1 MPNYIKVGK
10 NWQRVEEAEPAP
22 EPKQPE
28 IKEPAPQVK
37 KTKKKAAN

>member
-1 MPNYIKVGK
+1 MEFIKVGNVWK
-10 NWQRVEEAEPAP
+10 RVKEAEPAP

-28 IKEPAPQVK
+28 IKEPAPEVK